1 MSRRV
6 TSNQLA
12 SEIMNALKEYKE
24 VTDDVVK
31 QAVNTVSE
39 ETKKMVQSASPTDS
53 GGYKKGW
60 TAKKMK
66 DSASKTEVVVYNR
79 SKPGLTHLL
88 EKGHAKRGGGRVEGT
103 AHIAPAEEYAV
114 DELEK
119 RIRKGLEG

>member
-60 TAKKMK
+60 TA
-66 DSASKTEVVVYNR
+66 SKTEVVVYNR

-88 EKGHAKRGGGRVEGT
+88 EKGHAKRGGGRVE
-103 AHIAPAEEYAV
+103 AKVHIAPAESYAISQ
-114 DELEK
+114 LEDK
-119 RIRKGLEG
+119 IVKGLK

>member
-39 ETKKMVQSASPTDS
+39 ETKKMIQSASPTDS

-88 EKGHAKRGGGRVEGT
+88 EKGHAKRGGGRVE
-103 AHIAPAEEYAV
+103 AKVHIAPAESYAISQ
-114 DELEK
+114 LEDK
-119 RIRKGLEG
+119 IVKGLK

>member
-39 ETKKMVQSASPTDS
+39 ETKKMVQSCLLYTSPSPRDCS
-53 GGYKKGW
+53 
-60 TAKKMK
+60 
-66 DSASKTEVVVYNR
+66 
-79 SKPGLTHLL
+79 
-88 EKGHAKRGGGRVEGT
+88 
-103 AHIAPAEEYAV
+103 
-114 DELEK
+114 
-119 RIRKGLEG
+119 

>member
-6 TSNQLA
+6 TSNQMA

-66 DSASKTEVVVYNR
+66 NSASKTEVVVYNR

-88 EKGHAKRGGGRVEGT
+88 EKGHAKRGGGRVE
-103 AHIAPAEEYAV
+103 AKVHIAPAESYV
-114 DELEK
+114 ISQLEDK
-119 RIRKGLEG
+119 IVKGLK

>member
-12 SEIMNALKEYKE
+12 SEIMNALREYKK

-31 QAVNTVSE
+31 QVVNTVSE

-88 EKGHAKRGGGRVEGT
+88 EKGHAKRGGGRVSGKP
-103 AHIAPAEEYAV
+103 HIAPAEENGV
-114 DELEK
+114 QLLEHL
-119 RIRKGLEG
+119 IEGALS

>member
-60 TAKKMK
+60 TAMK

-88 EKGHAKRGGGRVEGT
+88 EKGHAKRGGGRVE
-103 AHIAPAEEYAV
+103 AKVHIAPAESYAILQ
-114 DELEK
+114 LEDK
-119 RIRKGLEG
+119 IVKGLK

>member
-60 TAKKMK
+60 TAKKTK
-66 DSASKTEVVVYNR
+66 DSASKQR
-79 SKPGLTHLL
+79 LL
-88 EKGHAKRGGGRVEGT
+88 FI
-103 AHIAPAEEYAV
+103 IAANP
-114 DELEK
+114 D
-119 RIRKGLEG
+119 

>member
-6 TSNQLA
+6 TSNQMA

-88 EKGHAKRGGGRVEGT
+88 EKGHAKRGGGRVPGKP
-103 AHIAPAEEYAV
+103 HIAPAEENGV
-114 DELEK
+114 QLFEK
-119 RIRKGLEG
+119 LIEEGLS

>member
-88 EKGHAKRGGGRVEGT
+88 EKGHAKRGGGR
-103 AHIAPAEEYAV
+103 
-114 DELEK
+114 
-119 RIRKGLEG
+119 

>member
-88 EKGHAKRGGGRVEGT
+88 EKGHAKRGGGRVSGKP
-103 AHIAPAEEYAV
+103 HIAPAEENGV
-114 DELEK
+114 QLLEHL
-119 RIRKGLEG
+119 IEEALS

>member
-24 VTDDVVK
+24 VTD
-31 QAVNTVSE
+31 AE

-88 EKGHAKRGGGRVEGT
+88 EKGHAKRGGGRVE
-103 AHIAPAEEYAV
+103 AKVHIAPAESYAISQ
-114 DELEK
+114 LEDK
-119 RIRKGLEG
+119 IVKGLK